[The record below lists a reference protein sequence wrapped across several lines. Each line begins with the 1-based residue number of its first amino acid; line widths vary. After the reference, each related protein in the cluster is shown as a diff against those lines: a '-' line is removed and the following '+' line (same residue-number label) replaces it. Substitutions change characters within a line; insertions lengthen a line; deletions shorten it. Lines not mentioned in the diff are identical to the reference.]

1 MKKGELKIK
10 VLNYFNRQID
20 MWFDSNSLQD
30 NIARTF
36 AKTIVKANQNKFD
49 TLIDLMTDNNGEVL
63 VNELLEN
70 FEFQDITIDLTQ
82 YSSLLPRKILI
93 FSRSDFEAL
102 KNELKN
108 GDNKI

>member
-20 MWFDSNSLQD
+20 EWFDTNSLQD
-30 NIARTF
+30 NLARTL

-49 TLIDLMTDNNGEVL
+49 ALIDLMTDENGEVL
-63 VNELLEN
+63 VDELLDN
-70 FEFQDITIDLTQ
+70 FEFQDFTIDLTQ

>member
-30 NIARTF
+30 NISRTF
-36 AKTIVKANQNKFD
+36 AKTMVKANQNKFD
-49 TLIDLMTDNNGEVL
+49 NIIDMLTDENGDVL
-63 VNELLEN
+63 VDDLLNN
-70 FEFQDITIDLTQ
+70 FEFQDFTIDLTQ

-93 FSRSDFEAL
+93 FSRSDFEELKNAL
-102 KNELKN
+102 KN
-108 GDNKI
+108 GQ